1 MSFLS
6 NLFNR
11 EKKTESVVL
20 IDIGASSIAG
30 AYARYSE
37 GELPAVLYTRR
48 VPIEIRVDEPLE
60 QAMLRALLVL
70 GNDLIREGAPVLAR
84 ATGSGSA
91 SKILVAIDAPWQETT
106 VRTENFEAEEPFV
119 FTKSLV
125 AKRLAET
132 NAAPSDKL
140 FADESI
146 IGTILNGYET
156 KNPYDRKVHRASIVV
171 LTSLVERKVADDV
184 TATLRSLFHITAI
197 FPIAGNSLRYQT
209 MREVFPHER
218 DIIILDA
225 TDGSLISIALVR
237 KGIFVTMVQIP
248 TPAEKK
254 AWMTAV
260 TNALTEISKQ
270 YPLPRAIFLLAHEP
284 EILTLR
290 EMLDAA
296 NFGSLWLSD
305 NPPKIISVLKNQL
318 SGLIQ
323 QKTTNPADIVLL
335 FMVLFFQNT
344 YHAKEVL
351 EEIV

>member
-11 EKKTESVVL
+11 EEKTESVVL

-48 VPIEIRVDEPLE
+48 LPIEIRTDEPLE
-60 QAMLRALLVL
+60 QAMLRALQVL

-84 ATGSGSA
+84 ATGSGSV
-91 SKILVAIDAPWQETT
+91 SKIIVAIDAPWQETT

-132 NAAPSDKL
+132 NVTPSDKL
-140 FADESI
+140 FADASI

-156 KNPYDRKVHRASIVV
+156 RTPYERKVHRASMVV
-171 LTSLVERKVADDV
+171 LTSLIERKVAD
-184 TATLRSLFHITAI
+184 AIIAALRSLFHITTI
-197 FPIAGNSLRYQT
+197 LPIAGNSLRYQT

-218 DIIILDA
+218 DALILDA
-225 TDGSLISIALVR
+225 TDGSLISVALVR

-248 TPAEKK
+248 TPTDMQE
-254 AWMTAV
+254 WISTV
-260 TNALTEISKQ
+260 TVELTEISKHF
-270 YPLPRAIFLLAHEP
+270 PLPRTIFLLAHEP
-284 EILTLR
+284 EIFTLR
-290 EMLDAA
+290 EMLDTA

-305 NPPKIISVLKNQL
+305 NPPKIVSVLKSQL
-318 SGLIQ
+318 SGLVQ

-335 FMVLFFQNT
+335 LMALFFQNT
-344 YHAKEVL
+344 YHLKETLNETV
-351 EEIV
+351 